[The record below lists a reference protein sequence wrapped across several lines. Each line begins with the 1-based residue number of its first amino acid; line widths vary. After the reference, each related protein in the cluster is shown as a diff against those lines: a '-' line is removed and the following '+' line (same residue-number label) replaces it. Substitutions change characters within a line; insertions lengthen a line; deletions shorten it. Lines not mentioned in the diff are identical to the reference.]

1 MPNREFNTRTE
12 TKPSLSRQ
20 PVRRRKQGHVAETSL
35 LPQRDP
41 LARIISGTG
50 NMLSASTHAAM
61 LKCATS
67 GRPSRAG
74 QSLLQLQRQ
83 YGNRYVQRVLDLARK
98 ETGEGEVA
106 PQVEQAIQRE
116 RGGGQVLDKGV
127 QGQMESSF
135 GADFGGVRVHANTQA
150 DTLNRELNAR
160 AFTTGQDIFFR
171 QGAYNPGSSSGREL
185 LAHELT
191 HVVQQTGDVRCKL
204 TVGQAGD
211 RYEQEADH
219 VARAVMQQE
228 QKVTQRQPYE
238 GLVFRQDE
246 EEEEPVQAKEEE
258 SCVQREVEPEEEEK
272 ELQTKAEHSW
282 VRRQSEEKDKEL
294 QAEFQDTH
302 LHRQR
307 DEEEEPVQAKAEVA
321 EVHRQDEEEEES
333 VRTKMEVALSK
344 RQSHPQA
351 QKKTLCQI

>member
-1 MPNREFNTRTE
+1 MPNRELNIRTE

-20 PVRRRKQGHVAETSL
+20 PVRPRKQWHVAETSL
-35 LPQRDP
+35 LSQRDP
-41 LARIISGTG
+41 LARIISSTG
-50 NMLSASTHAAM
+50 NMLSASAHASDLNQVTA
-61 LKCATS
+61 

-74 QSLLQLQRQ
+74 QSMLQLQRQ
-83 YGNRYVQRVLDLARK
+83 YGNRYVQRVLALARK
-98 ETGEGEVA
+98 GTGEGEVA

-127 QGQMESSF
+127 QGQMEPAF

-150 DTLNRELNAR
+150 DTLNQALSAR

-191 HVVQQTGDVRCKL
+191 HVVQQDGDKVQRKL
-204 TVGQAGD
+204 TLGQPGD
-211 RYEQEADH
+211 KYEQEADH

-238 GLVFRQDE
+238 GLVFRQE
-246 EEEEPVQAKEEE
+246 KEEEEPVQAKAEE
-258 SCVQREVEPEEEEK
+258 SWVQREVEPEEEEK
-272 ELQTKAEHSW
+272 EVQMKSEYSR
-282 VRRQSEEKDKEL
+282 VQRQVEEK
-294 QAEFQDTH
+294 
-302 LHRQR
+302 
-307 DEEEEPVQAKAEVA
+307 
-321 EVHRQDEEEEES
+321 EEEES